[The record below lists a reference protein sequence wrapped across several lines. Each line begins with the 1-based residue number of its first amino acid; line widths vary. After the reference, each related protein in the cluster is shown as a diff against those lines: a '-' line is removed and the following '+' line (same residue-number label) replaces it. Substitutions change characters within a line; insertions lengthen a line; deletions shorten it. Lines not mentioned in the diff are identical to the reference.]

1 MHLQSDIDY
10 FSDLAENGHRRA
22 SRMVPQLQG
31 EYRRLWESTRVAER
45 ALIEA
50 GQNPIQPSGAVHN
63 PGQNPMQPSGAV
75 HNPGQNPMQPSG
87 AVHNGEQN
95 PVRRLRLEDV
105 LNPQTGWICTI
116 NVPSLFR
123 TMKDLFSVLL
133 PVIKE
138 FFFYSLWF

>member
-1 MHLQSDIDY
+1 MTPSEQLMHLQSDIDY

-50 GQNPIQPSGAVHN
+50 GQNPI
-63 PGQNPMQPSGAV
+63 QPSGAV